1 MHGLSGHTLTF
12 TPPPPQKKK
21 RKRKGYHGYL
31 MALSES
37 FLSYGSRPDM
47 IRTIRVLCSGLSV
60 VTSTSGLGEILHE
73 FVVGQ
78 TEFLVQ

>member
-1 MHGLSGHTLTF
+1 MLVFSGVSWLSHAPFRKL
-12 TPPPPQKKK
+12 PQ
-21 RKRKGYHGYL
+21 L
-31 MALSES
+31 L
-37 FLSYGSRPDM
+37 SRPDM